1 MYRHYGRKKARYY
14 MQARKK
20 ILIVDDDKKLT
31 EIVEKYFSQ
40 YEFEVIVANDGN
52 DIESIIRQRKPD
64 VILLDVMLPDT
75 NGFDILRKIQ
85 KEFDTPIIM
94 LTAKGDEV
102 DKVIGLELGADD
114 YVTKPFSVRELVA
127 RIRSVLRRSNTYN
140 SEIKSKN
147 EITFGSLSVVP
158 DRRTLRINDIEMD
171 LTKTEFDLLYLLASN
186 PNKTFTREDLLKLV
200 SDREYAIFDRSIDM
214 HISHLRNKIKLQNP
228 ERCIIK
234 TIWGSGYRFEVLD
247 ETV

>member
-1 MYRHYGRKKARYY
+1 
-14 MQARKK
+14 MQSRKK

-40 YEFEVIVANDGN
+40 YEFEVFVANDGN
-52 DIESIIRQRKPD
+52 DVESLIKQKKPD
-64 VILLDVMLPDT
+64 VILLDVMLPDR

-85 KEFDTPIIM
+85 KEFDIPIIM

-127 RIRSVLRRSNTYN
+127 RIRSVLRRGSSYN

-147 EITFGSLSVVP
+147 EITFGNLSIIP
-158 DRRTLRINDIEMD
+158 DRRTLKIDNIEMD

-214 HISHLRNKIKLQNP
+214 HISHLRNKIKMQNP
-228 ERCIIK
+228 PLCIIK
-234 TIWGSGYRFEVLD
+234 TVWGSGYRFEVLD
-247 ETV
+247 EAV

>member
-1 MYRHYGRKKARYY
+1 